1 MFGYATYRELIYQC
15 QSVAKMRRPQDT
27 RYVRKILNRIEIAT
41 IVIAIAAMCWFG
53 LRRNEGNH
61 ATYGQ
66 QPTDGA
72 IKEDVYT
79 NNFFKFTIQFPSGW
93 KVLSTGS
100 GPELSAK
107 AASLMLLLVG
117 SADKQMYGNRWIMI
131 AAAYPPAGSPPFR
144 FTADGLAKSEA
155 DLLNDELA
163 MAPDTGRKLGPVP
176 LGKPFETTIGGKRL
190 VRLDI
195 SAHSN
200 VEGKDYDV
208 VTSQLA
214 TIERGYLILLYFS
227 DPKGQESESEA
238 ARKAMNSLHFFG
250 PPGST

>member
-1 MFGYATYRELIYQC
+1 
-15 QSVAKMRRPQDT
+15 
-27 RYVRKILNRIEIAT
+27 
-41 IVIAIAAMCWFG
+41 
-53 LRRNEGNH
+53 
-61 ATYGQ
+61 
-66 QPTDGA
+66 
-72 IKEDVYT
+72 
-79 NNFFKFTIQFPSGW
+79 
-93 KVLSTGS
+93 
-100 GPELSAK
+100 
-107 AASLMLLLVG
+107 
-117 SADKQMYGNRWIMI
+117 
-131 AAAYPPAGSPPFR
+131 
-144 FTADGLAKSEA
+144 
-155 DLLNDELA
+155 LNDELA

-227 DPKGQESESEA
+227 DPKGQESESKA

>member
-1 MFGYATYRELIYQC
+1 
-15 QSVAKMRRPQDT
+15 
-27 RYVRKILNRIEIAT
+27 
-41 IVIAIAAMCWFG
+41 
-53 LRRNEGNH
+53 
-61 ATYGQ
+61 
-66 QPTDGA
+66 
-72 IKEDVYT
+72 
-79 NNFFKFTIQFPSGW
+79 
-93 KVLSTGS
+93 
-100 GPELSAK
+100 
-107 AASLMLLLVG
+107 MLLLVG
-117 SADKQMYGNRWIMI
+117 SADKQMNGNRWIMI

-227 DPKGQESESEA
+227 DPKGQESESKA